1 MTATSSKRWLVAV
14 VACGTFAS
22 AVAAGL
28 IFVRDWPETPDAG
41 VVISVTKS
49 IVERHDVSPARDW
62 RGRPMREQ
70 KYGLGLS
77 LLFAGPYGVARL
89 VDADPI
95 PAAMATNAFVF
106 GFTAI
111 SLLALA
117 RLLDASWGQALVTT
131 LLIAAGTPLLPFVAT
146 GFSELAVAATV
157 TLGLGAVAGAGK
169 GRAWAAPL
177 AGAAAGAATL
187 LRTDSLVLVLPVL
200 AVGLVVASR
209 ERRSVWDFCLAA
221 APFLLAWG
229 WYNHIRYGAPWRLGY
244 YEDEGFIYPF
254 MRGLYGLVLSPGRGL
269 LWYAPLVLLAVVGV
283 RAAWRRNPTLAAVA
297 AILFLARPLFYAS
310 WAWEG
315 GWTWG
320 PRFLVP
326 AMPALLVGVVEVV
339 RRLPSWPRAPQL
351 VAAVVVVLSVSVQ
364 VVGVSTDYL
373 PSNAAVAQVHEDF
386 HAGLLSWDHFPIVE
400 QAHWMLT
407 GRDVYVGWA
416 LPPERRP
423 ILFASLVATS
433 VLMAFAA
440 VLAARRLSGV
450 PQVPRHPRDGVPLLA
465 PSEASS

>member
-1 MTATSSKRWLVAV
+1 MTATSDKQWLVVV
-14 VACGTFAS
+14 VACAFAS

-28 IFVRDWPETPDAG
+28 IFVRDSPETPDAG

-49 IVERHDVSPARDW
+49 IVERHDALPARDW
-62 RGRPMREQ
+62 RGRPMKEQ
-70 KYGLGLS
+70 KHGLGLS
-77 LLFAGPYGVARL
+77 LLFAGPYAVARL
-89 VDADPI
+89 LDADPI

-106 GFTAI
+106 GFAAI

-157 TLGLGAVAGAGK
+157 ALGLVAVAGAGK

-200 AVGLVVASR
+200 AVGLVAASR
-209 ERRSVWDFCLAA
+209 EWRSAWDFCLAA

-269 LWYAPLVLLAVVGV
+269 LWYAPLVLLAVVGG

-297 AILFLARPLFYAS
+297 AVLFLARPPFYAS

-326 AMPALLVGVVEVV
+326 GMPALLVGVVEIV

-351 VAAVVVVLSVSVQ
+351 VAAVVMVFSVSVQ

-373 PSNAAVAQVHEDF
+373 PSNAAIAQVHEDF
-386 HAGLLSWDHFPIVE
+386 HAGLLSWDHSPIVE
-400 QAHWMLT
+400 QAHWLLS

-416 LPPERRP
+416 LPPKRRP
-423 ILFASLVATS
+423 IVFASLVTTS
-433 VLMAFAA
+433 LLMGLAA
-440 VLAARRLSGV
+440 VLAARRLSRV
-450 PQVPRHPRDGVPLLA
+450 PQAPGHPRDRAPSLA
-465 PSEASS
+465 PCEAMS